1 MNSAPLKNVR
11 TYLVMPFVLSIGIIL
26 VAIVWAIVW
35 AMDRQQ
41 EEDMATLGQSYDAR
55 VSKNFINALSVEAK
69 YLEGLVYSFEHNID
83 LAPAFL
89 AGDREALQEQVR
101 EVFSELNEHHNAT
114 LFYFTD
120 VEGRVILRMH
130 QPSQYGDL
138 IRRKTFLEALN
149 SKDTVAGIEVTSY
162 GDVMLRVVYPW
173 RVNGEVIGYIEVGES
188 IDHILERLAHN
199 NNIGLVLSVESN
211 LIQRDKVNEGG
222 PFIVYSSMKPVL
234 PELRKFIEDYTFRGS
249 RLVRQRDKS
258 LFVSQVPVVDFS
270 GELVGRL
277 AYAVDETELVRQQ
290 KRVVLEF
297 GLFVCVL
304 GIIICVFYLLY
315 SGILRRYLGDILGR
329 LEGEIKERRAVEA
342 SLVESKAQL
351 EMMVQER
358 DESLGE
364 SKRRYKTLFDKSAD
378 AILLIE
384 GNSFVDCN
392 QAALDML
399 GYGSK
404 EELCLAHPS
413 NFSPRRQPDG
423 QLSREKANKAIQAAF
438 KKGSNR
444 FEWMHIRKNGDT
456 FPVEALL
463 TAIPY
468 KDTQWLHVVLRD
480 ISSRKKAEEEN
491 EFKAFYDSLTNLPNR
506 RLLFDRLD
514 QALVDARRYHYF
526 NALLYLDVDRFK
538 SINDTLGHSVGDALL
553 VALAKRLQDCLT
565 HDDTASRFSGDE
577 FVILL
582 RHIGETRELASFQ
595 AEKTCSKILKAL
607 SAPIIIDKHE
617 FNVTASIGIAVFPNE
632 EDSADDIVK
641 HADTAMCSAKEQG
654 RSHIAFFLSDMHEK
668 VMYRLNIERDLRKA
682 VKEYQLEVYYQPQL
696 NLNAEVVAV
705 EALVRWKRGDQGF
718 MNPEEFIPIAEES
731 GIIFDLGDFV
741 LRQSIDDIVNLN
753 SELNLRVGLA
763 VNISQK
769 QFDKDGFLGDIQ
781 YLIENYQLDRNMLTL
796 EVTEGLAI
804 NDLNAT
810 VERFEQLRHLG
821 VRLSLDDF
829 GTGYSSLSHLKRLP
843 LDELKIDKSF
853 VFDICKD
860 PQDALLVQT
869 IVSIAHQ
876 FGLTAVAEGVEGEKE
891 LAFLEAQN
899 CDLIQGYYYS
909 RAIPFSELKTYIKGR
924 MK

>member
-11 TYLVMPFVLSIGIIL
+11 TYLVVPFVISIGVIL
-26 VAIVWAIVW
+26 VAIVW

-41 EEDMATLGQSYDAR
+41 TADMKTLGHSYDMQ
-55 VSKNFINALSVEAK
+55 VSQSFMDALSAEAK
-69 YLEGLVYSFEHNID
+69 YLEALVYSFEQNID
-83 LAPAFL
+83 LAPAFI
-89 AGDREALQEQVR
+89 AGNREALQEQVQA
-101 EVFSELNEHHNAT
+101 VFSQLSEHHHT
-114 LFYFTD
+114 TYFYFTD
-120 VEGRVILRMH
+120 AEGRVVLRVH
-130 QPSQYGDL
+130 QPNKYGDF
-138 IRRKTFLEALN
+138 IRRNTFLEAFN
-149 SKDTVAGIEVTSY
+149 SKATAAGIELNSSGKV
-162 GDVMLRVVYPW
+162 VLRVVYPW
-173 RVNGEVIGYIEVGES
+173 WVNGELIGYIEMGEA
-188 IDHILERLAHN
+188 IDHILTRLARN

-211 LIQRDKVNEGG
+211 LIDRDKGNEGG

-234 PELRKFIEDYTFRGS
+234 PELRKFIEDYTYRGS
-249 RLVRQRDKS
+249 RLIRLRHKS
-258 LFVSQVPVVDFS
+258 LFVSQIPVTDFS
-270 GELVGRL
+270 GALVGRL
-277 AYAVDETELVRQQ
+277 AYAVDETELVGQQ
-290 KRVVLEF
+290 RRIVLELAF
-297 GLFVCVL
+297 FVCVL
-304 GIIICVFYLLY
+304 GIIICVFYWLY
-315 SGILRRYLGDILGR
+315 SGFLQRYLGEIFGR
-329 LEGEIKERRAVEA
+329 LEGEIKERRDIQE
-342 SLVESKAQL
+342 SLVESTAQL
-351 EMMVQER
+351 ERMVIDR
-358 DESLGE
+358 DEILGE
-364 SKRRYKTLFDKSAD
+364 NRRRYKTLFDKSAD
-378 AILLIE
+378 ALLLID

-399 GYGSK
+399 GYVSK
-404 EELCLAHPS
+404 DELCLAHPS
-413 NFSPRRQPDG
+413 ALSPRRQPDG
-423 QLSREKANKAIQAAF
+423 ELSRDKAKKVIETAF
-438 KKGSNR
+438 KKGSHR
-444 FEWMHIRKNGDT
+444 FEWTHMRKNGDP

-463 TAIPY
+463 TAIPFN
-468 KDTQWLHVVLRD
+468 DTQWLHVVLRD
-480 ISSRKKAEEEN
+480 ISNRKKAEEEI

-506 RLLFDRLD
+506 RLLFDRLA

-553 VALAKRLQDCLT
+553 VTLAKRLQDCLT

-582 RHIGETRELASFQ
+582 RHIGGTRELASFQ
-595 AEKTCSKILKAL
+595 AEKTSSKILKAL
-607 SAPIIIDKHE
+607 SAPITIDQHE
-617 FNVTASIGIAVFPNE
+617 LNITASIGVAVFPNE

-641 HADTAMCSAKEQG
+641 HADTAMCSAKELG

-668 VMYRLNIERDLRKA
+668 VMYRLNLERDLRKA
-682 VKEYQLEVYYQPQL
+682 VKENQLEVYYQPQM
-696 NLNAEVVAV
+696 NLNAKVVAV

-718 MNPEEFIPIAEES
+718 VSPEEFIPIAEDS

-753 SELNLRVGLA
+753 RKLNLRVGLA

-769 QFDKDGFLGDIQ
+769 QFDRDEFLGDIQ

-810 VERFEQLRHLG
+810 VERFEHLRHLG

-843 LDELKIDKSF
+843 LDELKIDQSF
-853 VFDICKD
+853 VFDIRND
-860 PQDALLVQT
+860 PQDAQLVKT

-876 FGLTAVAEGVEGEKE
+876 FGLTAVAEGVEGEEE

-899 CDLIQGYYYS
+899 CDVIQGYYYS
-909 RAIPFSELKTYIKGR
+909 RPLPLPELETYLKGR